1 MVGNYNPPM
10 TLIDYLNSPWAL
22 MPDRLLEMQ
31 AIYATHLRGE
41 KIDLEAVEARL
52 GRPLAN
58 EQQEYRM
65 EQGGIAVLPV
75 SGVISN
81 KANMFTRVSGGA
93 SAQLLQQQVS
103 SMRADPRVRGVVLD
117 FDTPGGSVFGIP
129 ALAAEIRALAGE
141 KPTVSVST
149 GMMASAGYWL
159 GSAANAV
166 YLSGETDYMGSIGV
180 VATHAYN
187 PRQGA
192 QVTEI
197 TAGRYKRMASD
208 NAPLTKE
215 GRAYIQ
221 QQVDE
226 LYRAFVTAVA
236 DHRRVSADQVLEHM
250 ADGRIF
256 VGQQAVDAGLAE
268 GFATVDTLVDRLA
281 TNPEKFTRRARAVFA
296 LGGVPDVSAAEG
308 GVPAAEGTE
317 PQDEPVLPVASET
330 TPKGPA
336 MTPQELAA
344 QFAAENAEA
353 CALIRAEGAAA
364 ERARIQS
371 VREQTM
377 PGHEALI
384 DALAFDGK
392 TTGPEAAVQV
402 LAAERSRLASQ
413 AGARAAEAVAPVAQ
427 QPADPADDAP
437 AADLGSDG
445 LITASTDLAALDA
458 AAKAYQSNHPGTS
471 YLDAVKAVQKGA

>member
-1 MVGNYNPPM
+1 M
-10 TLIDYLNSPWAL
+10 TLVDFLSSPWAIV
-22 MPDRLLEMQ
+22 PDRLLEMQ

-41 KIDLEAVEARL
+41 KIDIEAVEARL

-93 SAQLLQQQVS
+93 SAQVLTKQVA

-129 ALAAEIRALAGE
+129 ALAAEIRALAAE
-141 KPTVSVST
+141 KPTASVST
-149 GMMASAGYWL
+149 GMMASAGYWT
-159 GSAANAV
+159 GSAANTV
-166 YLSGETDYMGSIGV
+166 YLSGSTDYMGSIGV
-180 VATHAYN
+180 VATHSYN

-197 TAGRYKRMASD
+197 TAGRYKRMATD
-208 NAPLTKE
+208 NAPLTEE

-221 QQVDE
+221 GQVDE
-226 LYRAFVTAVA
+226 LYRAFVSAVA
-236 DHRRVSADQVLEHM
+236 ENRRVSVDAVLEKM

-256 VGQQAVDAGLAE
+256 VGQQALDAGLAD
-268 GFATVDTLVDRLA
+268 GIATVDDVVESMA
-281 TNPEKFTRRARAVFA
+281 TSPEKFTTRSRAVFA
-296 LGGVPDVSAAEG
+296 LGGLPDVSAG
-308 GVPAAEGTE
+308 AADAAPT
-317 PQDEPVLPVASET
+317 DEPVLPVT
-330 TPKGPA
+330 TDPTPKGTA

-344 QFAAENAEA
+344 QFVAENAEA
-353 CALIRAEGAAA
+353 CALIRAEGAAS

-371 VREQTM
+371 VREQAM
-377 PGHEALI
+377 PGHESLI
-384 DALAFDGK
+384 EALAFDGK

-402 LAAERSRLASQ
+402 LAAERARLGNQ
-413 AGARAAEAVAPVAQ
+413 AAARQADAPAPVAQ
-427 QPADPADDAP
+427 LPADPADDAP
-437 AADLGSDG
+437 AADLGTGG
-445 LITASTDLAALDA
+445 LITASTDLDALNA
-458 AAKAYQSNHPGTS
+458 AAQAYQSTHPGTS